1 MFHWWD
7 FFLYF
12 DGAYESANKVLWL
25 NLMGGL
31 LYNVRV
37 DWFILLLFVMTLIY
51 LLR

>member
-7 FFLYF
+7 FFYF

-31 LYNVRV
+31 LYIVRV
-37 DWFILLLFVMTLIY
+37 GLFVLLLFGMALIY